1 METITHT
8 HSHTHTYLL
17 LEEFLGGVPFVG
29 HGRRPYRC
37 VSVSVHAC
45 VCMCTAITHHT
56 HTRTYTHADHLT
68 LSVVD
73 EADKHTQI
81 NEFVSSRYVWC
92 VCVYV
97 YVCVTLLLC
106 KLRYIYIY
114 VCVCVCCR
122 ITQRFKEGMSPWRV
136 HVLSFAEKKHNN
148 KKRKKRDAAE
158 VCACAVCIWIRQDQL
173 MLIPLSP
180 SLSLTVAFS
189 RRRMRAG
196 VHAVT
201 RAR

>member
-114 VCVCVCCR
+114 MCVCVCVLQDHPAVQGR
-122 ITQRFKEGMSPWRV
+122 
-136 HVLSFAEKKHNN
+136 HVALA
-148 KKRKKRDAAE
+148 
-158 VCACAVCIWIRQDQL
+158 CACALVRREETQQQEEEEEGCSRGVCVCCVYMDTSRSIDVNTTEPIFITHCSL
-173 MLIPLSP
+173 LSP
-180 SLSLTVAFS
+180 TDACWCS
-189 RRRMRAG
+189 RC
-196 VHAVT
+196 HT
-201 RAR
+201 C